1 VITFLLGMLA
11 GSGLVLAAIILQG
24 LLLDQYKGDDYE
36 KMARRTK
43 TSMRRKQPSQRRS
56 TLRGMRLRDWLGTPR
71 TVSLRVVDS
80 YRDGSQREHR
90 CPRAGESC
98 STLGRAYIAR
108 YGAVQGWALAFWVV
122 ATCGTASYSEEACD
136 GPGRSGGSC
145 CPG

>member
-1 VITFLLGMLA
+1 MRKWPDGPKPQCGESNRHSVGRLRGYLIT
-11 GSGLVLAAIILQG
+11 
-24 LLLDQYKGDDYE
+24 
-36 KMARRTK
+36 
-43 TSMRRKQPSQRRS
+43 